1 MGVRTKSRKRRRRRA
16 VSSVTATVLLVAL
29 ASTVSIA
36 MAHWMGG
43 IAGQHTQFEQ
53 IEIQNVKCTKAI
65 SDPANYFWAISLS
78 VKNTG
83 TRDVTLI
90 SAYINEVEVDRYGV
104 TAFAP
109 ASDDDWATSMSTTTY
124 LTVGNTTV
132 IFFYIDPDQ
141 AGATLSSGTMVN
153 IRISSSG
160 GMDYPKL
167 IQLT

>member
-1 MGVRTKSRKRRRRRA
+1 MGARKTSRTSRRRRA
-16 VSSVTATVLLVAL
+16 VSSVTATVLLVVI
-29 ASTVSIA
+29 ASTVAVAIA
-36 MAHWMGG
+36 YWMGG

-53 IEIQNVKCTKAI
+53 IEIQNVKCTKDIA
-65 SDPANYFWAISLS
+65 DAAHYFWNISLS

-104 TAFAP
+104 TTFLP
-109 ASDDDWATSMSTTTY
+109 VSDDDWATSMSTTTY
-124 LTVGNTTV
+124 LTVGNTTDV
-132 IFFYIDPDQ
+132 FMYIDPDR
-141 AGATLSSGTMVN
+141 AGATLSSGTMVT
-153 IRISSSG
+153 IKIYSSG